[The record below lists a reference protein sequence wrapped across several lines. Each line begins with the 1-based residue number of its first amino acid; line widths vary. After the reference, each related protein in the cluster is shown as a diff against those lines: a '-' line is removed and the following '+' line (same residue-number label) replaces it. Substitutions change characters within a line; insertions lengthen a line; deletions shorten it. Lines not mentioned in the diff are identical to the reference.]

1 MKITIKKLH
10 EKTLPEYKKNYVKID
25 FVSYYLWRPICDIM
39 TILLLDTNV
48 TATCVTVISF
58 IACFISLGCFIIF
71 PGLKGALLGYLFFW
85 IWNISDG
92 IDGNIARYT
101 DSCSKK
107 GDLWDA
113 LAGYVAMY
121 VFYFGAGLIAFYENS
136 LINLNF
142 INREMF
148 IIMGSIAGVCTMLP
162 RLVTQKKESIYGK
175 ESSLEMKD
183 RSSYNLFKI
192 IALNLISINGFAG
205 LLLLIAIL
213 FHFVNIYMTIYFF
226 IMIAFGGFSLF
237 IIMRDLR

>member
-1 MKITIKKLH
+1 
-10 EKTLPEYKKNYVKID
+10 
-25 FVSYYLWRPICDIM
+25 
-39 TILLLDTNV
+39 
-48 TATCVTVISF
+48 
-58 IACFISLGCFIIF
+58 
-71 PGLKGALLGYLFFW
+71 
-85 IWNISDG
+85 
-92 IDGNIARYT
+92 
-101 DSCSKK
+101 
-107 GDLWDA
+107 
-113 LAGYVAMY
+113 
-121 VFYFGAGLIAFYENS
+121 
-136 LINLNF
+136 
-142 INREMF
+142 
-148 IIMGSIAGVCTMLP
+148 MGSIAGVCTMLP

>member
-136 LINLNF
+136 LIEKCL
-142 INREMF
+142 
-148 IIMGSIAGVCTMLP
+148 
-162 RLVTQKKESIYGK
+162 
-175 ESSLEMKD
+175 
-183 RSSYNLFKI
+183 
-192 IALNLISINGFAG
+192 
-205 LLLLIAIL
+205 
-213 FHFVNIYMTIYFF
+213 
-226 IMIAFGGFSLF
+226 
-237 IIMRDLR
+237 